1 MALGLAFIIGRRVY
15 RPIVEINEAAKGL
28 AYGKYHLDLRS
39 GAYREIIQLNDT
51 LNQAAEEL
59 GKVERLRNELIA
71 NISHDL
77 RTPLTMIT
85 AYAEGMRDLPGEN
98 TPENVQVI
106 IDEANRLTT
115 LVNDVLDLS
124 KLQGGA
130 MSMDPQPYNLTSSV
144 TDTLSRYQKLTEQK
158 GYTLNFRHG
167 EDAWVNAD
175 QVKIEQVLYN
185 LINNAI
191 TYTGADKTVT
201 VDQRIQDGWVTIRV
215 TDTGEGVP
223 EEDVPYIWDRY
234 YKSSQ
239 AHRRAEVGTGLGLS
253 IVRSIL
259 ELHGARFGVESPP
272 GKGAS
277 FWFALPLYQA
287 S

>member
-1 MALGLAFIIGRRVY
+1 
-15 RPIVEINEAAKGL
+15 
-28 AYGKYHLDLRS
+28 
-39 GAYREIIQLNDT
+39 
-51 LNQAAEEL
+51 
-59 GKVERLRNELIA
+59 
-71 NISHDL
+71 
-77 RTPLTMIT
+77 
-85 AYAEGMRDLPGEN
+85 
-98 TPENVQVI
+98 
-106 IDEANRLTT
+106 
-115 LVNDVLDLS
+115 
-124 KLQGGA
+124 

-191 TYTGADKTVT
+191 TYTGADKTVA